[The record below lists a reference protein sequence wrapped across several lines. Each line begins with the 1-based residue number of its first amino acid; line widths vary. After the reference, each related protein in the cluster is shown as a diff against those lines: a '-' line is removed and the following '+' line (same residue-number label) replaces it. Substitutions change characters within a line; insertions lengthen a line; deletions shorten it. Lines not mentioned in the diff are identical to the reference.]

1 MGQSNKTC
9 KSVIYK
15 PQLWFS
21 DYKTTAFFNL
31 QTDSFLFFSGITV
44 DITATANSDYQPLN
58 ALITLQTDF
67 SLKRFTVTLG
77 ITDDDVFEGNETMMF
92 IFSLL
97 DGQPPCGNPIADPA
111 NTTVVIVDDERKYS
125 NEEVYYDILIII
137 PKT

>member
-1 MGQSNKTC
+1 M
-9 KSVIYK
+9 
-15 PQLWFS
+15 
-21 DYKTTAFFNL
+21 
-31 QTDSFLFFSGITV
+31 

-97 DGQPPCGNPIADPA
+97 DGQPPCGNPIVDPA

-125 NEEVYYDILIII
+125 NEEIYYDIFVII